1 MHRFYLEKPDIS
13 RNLVTITDKRIVHQ
27 TSRVLRMWND
37 DEFRIFDEN
46 GNEHLIKIIE
56 INQRKILARIIGPIE
71 NNAEPSIN
79 VSLYQ
84 AIPKKPAL
92 FELVI
97 QKATEIGVTAIYPLI
112 TERTE
117 KRRLGK
123 FDRMLA
129 IAMEAT
135 EQCGRVKV
143 PLIHHPINFEDVIG
157 HVKNAYIGYEYEGK
171 KFLSDYKDMYKEKD
185 IQIIIGPEGGFSQKE
200 IELAEK
206 SSAKPFTL
214 GPRILRTETAAI
226 AALSLALLNGG
237 N

>member
-46 GNEHLIKIIE
+46 GNEHLVKIIE
-56 INQRKILARIIGPIE
+56 INQRKILARVIGPIE

-226 AALSLALLNGG
+226 AALSLALLNGV
-237 N
+237 